1 MKFIYLEK
9 RFFKT
14 AMIFYLIFLH
24 SCGGGGTK
32 TNISNEPSSEPSS
45 ETASK
50 SESSTS
56 NQNSNVDQSLTFN
69 IEIVENRFGECNFGE
84 CKFE

>member
-1 MKFIYLEK
+1 
-9 RFFKT
+9 
-14 AMIFYLIFLH
+14 MIFYLIFLH

-32 TNISNEPSSEPSS
+32 TNISNEPSSETS
-45 ETASK
+45 SK